1 MGTSRSDPGPT
12 GDRPLLPPWAPDLP
26 PFPEPDEDP
35 EYAPDGDPGDP
46 GDQDGDDVPGEPDV
60 SGDGPDQAIDAIPLD
75 PLDPLDLD
83 GPSWNGARRT
93 IGSLAGSA
101 HTGERARDYV
111 QRAVSGVVRG
121 LGGSLGA
128 TRSAIGGR
136 AAARNVA
143 AFLAAVATTGVAGAA
158 RAFRVEAY
166 LGGDVTLFLAG
177 LVDALAPAGGTTED
191 AVARAAVALTLEE
204 LLTEYAIGEDGLAG
218 LEQLAPAAIDHV
230 IETLIANYAAER
242 ALQTLSSRI
251 EARSVTPERA
261 IVIEAQ
267 IRDFVRASVEL
278 EFRGRDPRRV
288 DWMGRQGDQIM
299 AQLFHDA
306 FAVLQAA
313 Q

>member
-26 PFPEPDEDP
+26 PFPDPNEDP
-35 EYAPDGDPGDP
+35 DTTPVEDPGDP
-46 GDQDGDDVPGEPDV
+46 DGEDAPDEPDV
-60 SGDGPDQAIDAIPLD
+60 SSNGGDEVIDTIALD
-75 PLDPLDLD
+75 PLDPLDPE
-83 GPSWNGARRT
+83 GPSWNGARRA

-101 HTGERARDYV
+101 HTGERARGYAR
-111 QRAVSGVVRG
+111 RALSGVVRG
-121 LGGSLGA
+121 LGGPFGA

-136 AAARNVA
+136 VAARKVA
-143 AFLAAVATTGVAGAA
+143 AFLAAVSTAGVAAAA

-166 LGGDVTLFLAG
+166 LGGDVALFLAG
-177 LVDALAPAGGTTED
+177 LVDALAPAGGATED

-204 LLTEYAIGEDGLAG
+204 LLTEYAMGAGGLAG

-242 ALQTLSSRI
+242 ALQALASRI

-267 IRDFVRASVEL
+267 IRDFVRASVDL
-278 EFRGRDPRRV
+278 EFRGRDPRTV
-288 DWMGRQGDQIM
+288 DWMGGQGEQIM
-299 AQLFHDA
+299 ARLFHDA
-306 FAVLQAA
+306 FAILQAA

>member
-26 PFPEPDEDP
+26 QFPDPDENPADP
-35 EYAPDGDPGDP
+35 PD
-46 GDQDGDDVPGEPDV
+46 DDDLPDEPEV
-60 SGDGPDQAIDAIPLD
+60 SGDGGGQVIDTIPLD
-75 PLDPLDLD
+75 PLDPLGPD

-101 HTGERARDYV
+101 HTGERAGDYSR
-111 QRAVSGVVRG
+111 RALAGVVRG
-121 LGGSLGA
+121 LGGSQGA

-136 AAARNVA
+136 VAARNVA
-143 AFLAAVATTGVAGAA
+143 AFLAQVSASGVTAAA
-158 RAFRVEAY
+158 RAFRIEAY

-191 AVARAAVALTLEE
+191 AVTRAAVALTLEE
-204 LLTEYAIGEDGLAG
+204 LLTEYAIGADGLAG
-218 LEQLAPAAIDHV
+218 LERLGPADIDHV
-230 IETLIANYAAER
+230 IETLISNYAAER

-278 EFRGRDPRRV
+278 EFRGRDPRTV
-288 DWMGRQGDQIM
+288 DWMGRQGEQII

-306 FAVLQAA
+306 FAILQAA
-313 Q
+313 E